1 MRNYTTE
8 EAVESRVNW
17 QRLEEFAREEVQKF
31 LQRILDEE
39 VTERLGRGRSQ
50 RKSAVDCGEGWRNG
64 YGRPR
69 KLSMTSG
76 TITLRRPR
84 VRGLSERFESV
95 TLPLFKRR
103 TEEVGR
109 LLPELYLHGLS
120 LGDFDLALRG
130 LLGNGAPLSPGSIGR
145 LKACWKSEY
154 EAWKSRS
161 LAGLDVVYMWVD
173 GVYVKAGLEKE
184 KAALLVAVT
193 ALRDGSKVVLAVES
207 GHRESV
213 ESWSGIL
220 RDIDRR
226 GLKAPRLVM
235 GDGHFG
241 IWGALTNVFPDA
253 REQRCWNHRIVN
265 VMDKLPKKKQAEAGP
280 MPTSIPYAETRQAAE
295 EGKAVFR
302 RWCDKNGCASAGEL
316 LERDWERMVTFYD
329 FPKEH
334 WRHLRTT
341 NIIES
346 PFATVRLRTTASKR
360 YKKVENATAV
370 IWKTLMTAQKS
381 FRKLN
386 ASELP
391 ADVANGA
398 AYVDGVR
405 VKKIE
410 LEDAA

>member
-1 MRNYTTE
+1 MGNYTTE
-8 EAVESRVNW
+8 EAVESRLNW
-17 QRLEEFAREEVQKF
+17 QRLEEFARMEVQKF
-31 LQRILDEE
+31 LQRILEEE

-50 RKSAVDCGEGWRNG
+50 RKSSVDCSEGYRNG
-64 YGRPR
+64 LGAPR

-95 TLPLFKRR
+95 LLPLFKRR
-103 TEEVGR
+103 TEEVGK

-130 LLGNGAPLSPGSIGR
+130 LLGDGAPLSTGSIER
-145 LKACWKSEY
+145 LKACWKAEY

-161 LAGLDVVYMWVD
+161 LLELDAVYMWVD

-184 KAALLVAVT
+184 KAALLVAVA

-213 ESWSGIL
+213 ESWSAIL
-220 RDIDRR
+220 RDLKRR
-226 GLKAPRLVM
+226 GMNPPRLVV
-235 GDGHFG
+235 GDGHLG
-241 IWGALTNVFPDA
+241 IWGALTNVFPDV

-265 VMDKLPKKKQAEAGP
+265 VMDKLPKKRQAEARSLL
-280 MPTSIPYAETRQAAE
+280 TSIPYSATRE
-295 EGKAVFR
+295 EAIDAKATFR
-302 RWCDKNGCASAGEL
+302 RWCDKNGCAGAGEL
-316 LERDWERMVTFYD
+316 LEKDWERMVAFYD

-341 NIIES
+341 NMVES

-360 YKKVENATAV
+360 YKKAENATAV

-386 ASELP
+386 APELLV
-391 ADVANGA
+391 DVANGA
-398 AYVDGVR
+398 IYVDGVR
-405 VKKIE
+405 VKKVE
-410 LEDAA
+410 LENAA

>member
-17 QRLEEFAREEVQKF
+17 QRLEEFARMEVQKF
-31 LQRILDEE
+31 LQRILEEE
-39 VTERLGRGRSQ
+39 VTERLGRARSQ
-50 RKSAVDCGEGWRNG
+50 RKSAVDCGEGYRNG
-64 YGRPR
+64 YGKTRQ
-69 KLSMTSG
+69 LSMTSG

-95 TLPLFKRR
+95 MLPLFKRR
-103 TEEVGR
+103 TEEVGK

-130 LLGNGAPLSPGSIGR
+130 LLGDGAPLSPGSIER
-145 LKACWKSEY
+145 LKNCWKAEY
-154 EAWKSRS
+154 EAWKGRP
-161 LAGLDVVYMWVD
+161 LAELDVVYLWVD

-184 KAALLVAVT
+184 KAALLVAMA
-193 ALRDGSKVVLAVES
+193 ALRDGGKVVLAVES

-213 ESWSGIL
+213 ESWSAIL
-220 RDIDRR
+220 RDLKRR
-226 GLKAPRLVM
+226 GMNSPRLVV
-235 GDGHFG
+235 GDGHLG
-241 IWGALTNVFPDA
+241 IWGALANVFPGA
-253 REQRCWNHRIVN
+253 MEQRCWNHRIVN
-265 VMDKLPKKKQAEAGP
+265 VMDKLPKKKQAEAKP
-280 MPTSIPYAETRQAAE
+280 LLTSIPYAETRE
-295 EGKAVFR
+295 EAIDAKAVFK
-302 RWCDKNGCASAGEL
+302 RWCERNGCAPAGEL
-316 LERDWERMVTFYD
+316 LERDWERMVTFYG

-341 NIIES
+341 NVIES

-386 ASELP
+386 APKLLT
-391 ADVANGA
+391 DVADGA
-398 AYVDGVR
+398 AYVNGAR
-405 VKKIE
+405 VKKVE